1 MGGSDRVSATQ
12 GAVGA
17 EHGRGLRGCQVA
29 GQVVDE
35 PAVAVAENH
44 QAVGRGARHGA
55 DAVVVRLPIH
65 HRAVGQPETEAR
77 STEMQV
83 FAGHCQL
90 APCHEFPALVRRLAI
105 HERLDR

>member
-1 MGGSDRVSATQ
+1 MPTDDSAAEMRRPASLAPRWPVAIRPCQARHRSPPLSPVVMGVSDRLRATQ

-44 QAVGRGARHGA
+44 QTVGLGARHGA
-55 DAVVVRLPIH
+55 DAVVVRLPMH
-65 HRAVGQPETEAR
+65 H
-77 STEMQV
+77 
-83 FAGHCQL
+83 
-90 APCHEFPALVRRLAI
+90 
-105 HERLDR
+105 